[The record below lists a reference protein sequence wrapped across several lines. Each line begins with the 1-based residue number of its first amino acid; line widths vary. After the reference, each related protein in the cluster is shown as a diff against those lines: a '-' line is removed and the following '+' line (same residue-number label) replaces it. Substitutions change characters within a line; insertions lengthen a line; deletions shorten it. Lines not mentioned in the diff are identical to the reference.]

1 MMRRNAEQ
9 SNNAY
14 EIVIPYHEIQTADKN
29 SDLTMEEI
37 LSSLK
42 DAGLNTVSLEPLTL
56 KEMEKQN
63 LITVYKESELAA
75 QLLFTAYK

>member
-1 MMRRNAEQ
+1 M
-9 SNNAY
+9 
-14 EIVIPYHEIQTADKN
+14 D
-29 SDLTMEEI
+29 EI

-63 LITVYKESELAA
+63 LITVYKESELAPNYCLHLIKM
-75 QLLFTAYK
+75 LLISLIAAIIFECLKTKATKN